1 MLPRGHWGLSGDL
14 CGSHNHIEPALGRS
28 LFPDGKLEARIL
40 ITAMGIPG
48 LGWAR
53 TQPGGPRNPDLFSC
67 LAPVSLQS
75 VSPSPPESVVEEER
89 PSGLGGNG
97 KQRAE
102 EKDLSGPYVS
112 WGAHVDW
119 GGQMRAGRG

>member
-1 MLPRGHWGLSGDL
+1 MISGDI
-14 CGSHNHIEPALGRS
+14 CDCHNSTESALGRS
-28 LFPDGKLEARIL
+28 FFPDEKLGAQIL
-40 ITAMGIPG
+40 ITVMRLLGS
-48 LGWAR
+48 GWAR
-53 TQPGGPRNPDLFSC
+53 TQSWAQGSDSFSH
-67 LAPVSLQS
+67 LAHVALQS

-112 WGAHVDW
+112 RGGGAHGLGWAD
-119 GGQMRAGRG
+119 GGGVRPTSLRG

>member
-1 MLPRGHWGLSGDL
+1 M
-14 CGSHNHIEPALGRS
+14 A
-28 LFPDGKLEARIL
+28 
-40 ITAMGIPG
+40 
-48 LGWAR
+48 
-53 TQPGGPRNPDLFSC
+53 
-67 LAPVSLQS
+67 LQS

-112 WGAHVDW
+112 RGGGAQGLGRAD
-119 GGQMRAGRG
+119 GGGVRPTSLRG